1 VSWLL
6 LLGAIAAEV
15 AGTFSLKLSEGLSR
29 AGPTLMVVVFYGLSF
44 YLLSLVLR
52 RMDVG
57 VAYAVWSGLGTALVA
72 IVGVALFGEEMT
84 AARALALA
92 LIIAGVML
100 LNLSGAH

>member
-1 VSWLL
+1 MSWLL

-29 AGPTLMVVVFYGLSF
+29 LGPSLMVAAFYGLSF
-44 YLLSLVLR
+44 YLLALVLK

-72 IVGVALFGEEMT
+72 IVGIALFGEELT
-84 AARALALA
+84 AVKTLALA